1 MKKLFILLL
10 TLSVQVAFSA
20 PKGDMMIAR
29 NSHAERVIVVAPN
42 ADSVTRLAATELAGY
57 LGRITGAT
65 FSIATASK
73 APSIVVKQD
82 RAMKAEAFN
91 IGTVG
96 RNIVIAG
103 SGRGVLFG
111 VYALLE
117 KLGARLYAAG
127 ELYLPNEPT
136 LAYRAIYAERWEP
149 TIEHRDTHYK
159 ATNDQL
165 YVDWHRLSHD
175 AKGAL
180 PSWGLFV
187 HTFDRLCPAEQYLQS
202 HPEYY
207 SLRDGRR
214 VPSQLCL
221 SNPEVLE
228 IVCTNLAAEIAKNP
242 AAKYWSVSSND
253 NHNYCQCD
261 KCQAANDIDGSPTGS
276 VIQFVN
282 KVADRFPDKVIST
295 LAYQYSRAAPKVT
308 RPRENVNIMFCSIEC
323 NRSLPIEQDST
334 SASFVRDMRDWAAI
348 SDNIFLWDYIIQF
361 RNLVSPFPNFS
372 TLEPNIRFFV
382 ANNVKMLF
390 EQGNREV
397 GGEFS
402 ALRSYV
408 VTKLMNYPDSTARAF
423 MEEFCDGYYG
433 SAGQYVLEYID
444 ALDNALAASGER
456 LSIFGD
462 PRAPVRSWLS
472 PTQMDVYQS
481 IFANAENAVK
491 DNAQLL
497 RRVRIARQPLYYA
510 ELEQARAE
518 PYGERGIYEVDSE
531 GRPVSARAE
540 YIEKLQMF
548 IARCEDEGVT
558 RLAEW
563 HTTPVEYLEM
573 MLRTATV
580 RSDALSYN
588 RSVTIRGVTTIDR
601 EAMLTDGIQGSA
613 YGTEWVE
620 FSSPTYDVVVDL
632 GAVKPIKNA
641 SARFFEL
648 VDHWSYQPLPTTVT
662 FYGSSDGV
670 NFSKIGSETY
680 QMQGKESSQMRRYE
694 ACAIIPISA
703 RYVKASVEAPATA
716 PQWHIGA
723 GRAATTLM
731 DELIVE

>member
-1 MKKLFILLL
+1 MKKLLTLLL
-10 TLSVQVAFSA
+10 ALSIQAAFGA
-20 PKGDMMIAR
+20 PKGEMTIAR
-29 NSHAERVIVVAPN
+29 NSRAERVIVVSPN
-42 ADSVTRLAATELAGY
+42 VDSVTHRAATELAGY
-57 LGRITGAT
+57 LGRITKAT
-65 FSIATASK
+65 FSIATDSK
-73 APSIVVKQD
+73 APAIVVKQD
-82 RAMKAEAFN
+82 ANLKHEAFS
-91 IGTVG
+91 IGTQG

-127 ELYLPNEPT
+127 ELYLPNEPILVY
-136 LAYRAIYAERWEP
+136 LASYAELWTP
-149 TIEHRDTHYK
+149 TIEHRDPHYR

-175 AKGAL
+175 ATGAL

-187 HTFDRLCPAEQYLQS
+187 HTFDRLCPAKQYLES

-214 VPSQLCL
+214 IPSQLCL

-228 IVCTNLAAEIAKNP
+228 VVCEHLTAEIAKNP

-253 NHNYCQCD
+253 NHNYCQCE
-261 KCQAANDIDGSPTGS
+261 KCQVANDVDGSPTGS

-323 NRSLPIEQDST
+323 NRSLPIEEDST

-382 ANNVKMLF
+382 RNNVKMLF

-408 VTKLMNYPDSTARAF
+408 MSKLMNYPDSTAREF
-423 MEEFCDGYYG
+423 MEEFCNGYYG
-433 SAGQYVLEYID
+433 AAGQYVLEYID
-444 ALDNALAASGER
+444 ALHGAMAASGER

-462 PRAPVRSWLS
+462 PRAPVGSWLS
-472 PTQMDVYQS
+472 PTQMAVYQS
-481 IFANAENAVK
+481 TFDNAEDAVK

-531 GRPVSARAE
+531 GHPASARAE

-563 HTTPVEYLEM
+563 HTTPSEYLDM

-588 RSVTIRGVTTIDR
+588 CPVSVHGTAAGDR
-601 EAMLTDGIQGSA
+601 AAMLTDGIQGSA
-613 YGTEWVE
+613 YGTEWVA
-620 FSSPTYDVVVDL
+620 FSAPTYDVVVDL
-632 GAVKPIKNA
+632 GAVRPIKSA

-648 VDHWSYQPLPTTVT
+648 VDHWSYQPLPTAVT
-662 FYGSSDGV
+662 FFGSADGV
-670 NFSKIGSETY
+670 NFSKIGSQTY
-680 QMQGKESSQMRRYE
+680 QMQGQESSQMRNYE
-694 ACAIIPISA
+694 ACAIIPVSA
-703 RYVKASVEAPATA
+703 RYVKASIEAPAAA
-716 PQWHIGA
+716 PEWHIGA
-723 GRAATTLM
+723 GRAATTFM